1 MILFYHSRIQNG
13 SFEDNVLFGQPVK
26 KDLYENVLQAC
37 ALYPDLKRLPVGD
50 KTEIGFSGIN
60 LSGGQKQRIALAR
73 AAYKEAR
80 LVLLDSPLSC
90 VDTQVGKHLF
100 DNVIGPKGILKNTT
114 RLFVTHN
121 VDYLSQCDSIIV
133 LKDGKICF
141 HSTYDD
147 FSKTNGLFH
156 NSWME
161 NIRDVENNCNLSADR
176 NMHQQSNS
184 IDIRLQLGEGVEN
197 GIDHVIPKNITENHN
212 NTHAIDSFSCEN
224 DNNSLSSTMVEG
236 TEDSRP
242 VNICSNIITEE
253 EIEKGQV
260 SIDTYKHYLKSFG
273 ILSTILVIIGAI
285 LSEGSSI
292 GSDYWLNIWS
302 DGILGNP
309 REDKYRNVYLTG
321 YGLFGIVMA
330 VLNGFSAIFF
340 AVVSLKASSYMHHK
354 MLNSML
360 KSPILFFDSTPLG
373 RIMNRFASDISLCD
387 STLPDSIYELLCLCL
402 DFVGTITVILTVI
415 PIFAVVIVPGCI
427 IFLVV
432 GWLYVRT
439 ARQLRRI
446 VSNSRSPIYS
456 HFVESLAGCSTIR
469 AFNMEES
476 FVGEC
481 EKRIDFNHKC
491 SYPSMMANRWLEFV
505 CQTIGSFI
513 TLVVSIFAVT
523 WVESVQP
530 GEVGLIITN
539 AMMINFAL
547 PNLVTSV
554 TSVETNII
562 AVERIKRYSNLDQEG
577 ATNEDPSS
585 EPQNEW
591 PEHGEVTF
599 VDYSAKYRLGLDLV
613 LHGINC
619 TIKGGEKLCIVGR
632 TGAGKSSVAMA
643 IFRLF
648 EASMGKICIDKTDI
662 AKIDLARLRKSIT
675 IIPQDPTLFSGTI
688 RMNLD
693 PSNEYTDAEIWKAL
707 KTSHLEAFVKSLDN
721 GILHIIFQG
730 GDNFSV
736 GQRQLLCL
744 ARAILQKNKILILDE
759 ATASVDIGTDRLI
772 QETVAEEFK
781 NNTVISI
788 THRIDTILDCD
799 RVMVLD
805 EGKIAELGA
814 INDLMKSENSIFHS
828 IIKDNI
834 QERDLCSTKIIKDK
848 TSV

>member
-1 MILFYHSRIQNG
+1 M
-13 SFEDNVLFGQPVK
+13 
-26 KDLYENVLQAC
+26 
-37 ALYPDLKRLPVGD
+37 KRLPAGD

-73 AAYKEAR
+73 AAYKEAP
-80 LVLLDSPLSC
+80 LVLLDSPLSS

-100 DNVIGPKGILKNTT
+100 DNVIGPKGILKSAT

-121 VDYLSQCDSIIV
+121 VDYLSQCDTIIV
-133 LKDGKICF
+133 LKNGKICF
-141 HSTYDD
+141 NGTFDD
-147 FSKTNGLFH
+147 LSKPNGPFH
-156 NSWME
+156 NTRTE
-161 NIRDVENNCNLSADR
+161 NMRNVENNCDLSD
-176 NMHQQSNS
+176 
-184 IDIRLQLGEGVEN
+184 D
-197 GIDHVIPKNITENHN
+197 D
-212 NTHAIDSFSCEN
+212 N
-224 DNNSLSSTMVEG
+224 DNTSLSIKLVERA
-236 TEDSRP
+236 EDSSP
-242 VNICSNIITEE
+242 LNICSNMITEE

-260 SIDTYKHYLKSFG
+260 SMNTYKHYLKSFG
-273 ILSTILVIIGAI
+273 TLSTILVIIGAI
-285 LSEGSSI
+285 LSEGSSM

-309 REDKYRNVYLTG
+309 REDKYRNIYLTG

-340 AVVSLKASSYMHHK
+340 AVVSLRASSYMHHK

-402 DFVGTITVILTVI
+402 DFAGTIIVILTVI
-415 PIFAVVIVPGCI
+415 PMFAAVIIPGSI
-427 IFLVV
+427 IFFVV

-469 AFNMEES
+469 AFNMEER

-513 TLVVSIFAVT
+513 TLVVSLFAVT

-554 TSVETNII
+554 TSVETNVI
-562 AVERIKRYSNLDQEG
+562 AVERIKKYSSLDQEG
-577 ATNEDPSS
+577 ASNEDPNS

-591 PEHGEVTF
+591 PDHAEITF
-599 VDYSAKYRLGLDLV
+599 VNYSARYRRGLELV
-613 LHGINC
+613 LHKINC
-619 TIKGGEKLCIVGR
+619 TIKTGEKLCIVGR
-632 TGAGKSSVAMA
+632 TGAGKSSVPMA

-648 EASMGKICIDKTDI
+648 EANTGQIYIDNSDI
-662 AKIDLARLRKSIT
+662 AKIDLVRLRKSIT

-693 PSNEYTDAEIWKAL
+693 PNNEYTDAEIWKAL
-707 KTSHLEAFVKSLDN
+707 KSSHLEAFVKSLDY
-721 GILHIIFQG
+721 GIRHMIFQG

-744 ARAILQKNKILILDE
+744 TRAILQKNKILILDE
-759 ATASVDIGTDRLI
+759 ATASVDIETDRLI
-772 QETVAEEFK
+772 QKTVKEEFR
-781 NNTVISI
+781 NNTVINI
-788 THRIDTILDCD
+788 THKIDTILDCD

-805 EGKIAELGA
+805 RGKIAELGA
-814 INDLMKSENSIFHS
+814 IYDLMKDENSILHS
-828 IIKDNI
+828 IMKNKIR
-834 QERDLCSTKIIKDK
+834 ERDVCSTKIIRN
-848 TSV
+848 